1 MGLSWVVRKPKFTN
15 GETEKCPSCGKESV
29 YRAFELIYYGVEA
42 ALGAAAI
49 Y

>member
-1 MGLSWVVRKPKFTN
+1 MGCP
-15 GETEKCPSCGKESV
+15 ETEIYERRNREMPKLRKESV

-42 ALGAAAI
+42 ALGTAAI